1 MAISK
6 AVTQY
11 AQENGY
17 KFYVQSLGYR
27 KLVEILDADNKHI
40 GWTSNKSDCARNSI
54 NSLIQQKR
62 LAAKSNEAIAT
73 EVIEI
78 IADLLPPVANE
89 EVYQELQPVATAPD
103 HRRFYERPS
112 YMGIGIEVYSGN
124 ERYGY
129 ALAELLD
136 RPVDHPIPTYTSR
149 DTFGDDAF
157 VFSARY
163 GCGALI

>member
-11 AQENGY
+11 AAENGY
-17 KFYVQSLGYR
+17 KFFINGFGYR
-27 KLVEILDADNKHI
+27 KLAEITDLEGNHI

-62 LAAKSNEAIAT
+62 LAAKSNEAIAAESI
-73 EVIEI
+73 EV

-89 EVYQELQPVATAPD
+89 EAYQELQPVVDQWELDRQERIASQGAYTAD
-103 HRRFYERPS
+103 DFRSTYER
-112 YMGIGIEVYSGN
+112 
-124 ERYGY
+124 
-129 ALAELLD
+129 
-136 RPVDHPIPTYTSR
+136 R